1 MNTTEERIASL
12 TSAQSGIKTA
22 EIDLQNLMRRLPD
35 TTSFMY
41 EENRYKEYTKDELI
55 ELSKG

>member
-1 MNTTEERIASL
+1 
-12 TSAQSGIKTA
+12 
-22 EIDLQNLMRRLPD
+22 MRRIPD
-35 TTSFMY
+35 TTSSMY